1 MSYRHLLRQ
10 HGGIVLLGYGLG
22 FLSSVGQTFFISLS
36 GPDLRATFGL
46 SNGAFGSIYSLA
58 TLCSG
63 LIMIW
68 AGGVLDRVSTRAY
81 AGVALAGL
89 GFCAL
94 GLSLAPSVVVVG
106 LCLFGL
112 RFFGQGMIA
121 HAAVTAAARLPQG
134 IRGRAVSIVALGFSS
149 GEFLLPGLV
158 LLVIATW
165 GWVFQWRIAALV
177 LFSVLAVVLTTTVL
191 ADRRARRMAAAG
203 AAPAPDAAPA
213 PAVKLIGRRDVLKDW
228 RFLVFIPSM
237 IAPSAIVTGIFFHQR
252 LLADI
257 FGWSLEALA
266 FGIPAYAGAAI
277 CTNMVIGWLVD
288 RFRAVRVCRFHLVFL
303 AIAALTMMSPD
314 GPPHPIVF
322 FALLGVSSAANG
334 VVVPAVLAELYG
346 TERLGTIRAL
356 AGAIGVVGSAST
368 PGLFGFVLD
377 AKVGLAS
384 LAIGCAIYLA
394 VASALNW
401 LIAAG
406 PAKRS

>member
-1 MSYRHLLRQ
+1 MSYRELLRQ
-10 HGGIVLLGYGLG
+10 HGGMVLLGYCLG

-36 GPDLRATFGL
+36 GPDIRATFGL
-46 SNGAFGSIYSLA
+46 SNGAFGTIYSLA

-89 GFCAL
+89 GFSAL
-94 GLSLAPSVVVVG
+94 GLSLAPTVWLLG

-121 HAAVTAAARLPQG
+121 HAAVTSAARLPQG
-134 IRGRAVSIVALGFSS
+134 IRGRAVSIVTVGFSS
-149 GEFLLPGLV
+149 GEAVLPGLV
-158 LLVIATW
+158 LLAIASF
-165 GWVFQWRIAALV
+165 GWVAQWRIASVV
-177 LFSVLAVVLTTTVL
+177 LFCVLAVVLATTV
-191 ADRRARRMAAAG
+191 AGERRARLGGTGPRPVPGLAPRAAAG
-203 AAPAPDAAPA
+203 PLP
-213 PAVKLIGRRDVLKDW
+213 GRRDVLRDW

-237 IAPSAIVTGIFFHQR
+237 IAPSAIITGYFFHQR
-252 LLADI
+252 LMADA

-266 FGIPAYAGAAI
+266 FGIPAYAVTAI
-277 CTNMVIGWLVD
+277 FTNMVTGVLVD

-303 AIAALTMMSPD
+303 AIASLTMLSAD

-322 FALLGVSSAANG
+322 FMLLGLTAAANG
-334 VVVPAVLAELYG
+334 IVVPAALAELYG

-368 PGLFGFVLD
+368 PGLFGFIFD
-377 AKVGLAS
+377 AKVGLS
-384 LAIGCAIYLA
+384 GLAIGCTIYLA

-401 LIAAG
+401 LIAAA
-406 PAKRS
+406 PARRS

>member
-1 MSYRHLLRQ
+1 MSYRELLRQ
-10 HGGIVLLGYGLG
+10 HGGMVLLGYCLG

-36 GPDLRATFGL
+36 GPDIRATFGL
-46 SNGAFGSIYSLA
+46 SNGAFGTIYSLA

-89 GFCAL
+89 GFSAL
-94 GLSLAPSVVVVG
+94 GLSLAPTVWLLG

-121 HAAVTAAARLPQG
+121 HAAVTSAARLPQG
-134 IRGRAVSIVALGFSS
+134 IRGRAVSIVTVGFSS
-149 GEFLLPGLV
+149 GEAVLPGLV
-158 LLVIATW
+158 LLAIASF
-165 GWVFQWRIAALV
+165 GWVAQWRIASVV
-177 LFSVLAVVLTTTVL
+177 LFTVLAVVLVTTV
-191 ADRRARRMAAAG
+191 AGERRARLGGTGTR
-203 AAPAPDAAPA
+203 PAPA
-213 PAVKLIGRRDVLKDW
+213 PAAPAATGRLPGRRDVLKDW

-237 IAPSAIVTGIFFHQR
+237 IAPSAIITGYFFHQR
-252 LLADI
+252 LMADA

-266 FGIPAYAGAAI
+266 FGIPSYAVTAI
-277 CTNMVIGWLVD
+277 FTNMITGVLVD

-303 AIAALTMMSPD
+303 AIASLTMLSAD
-314 GPPHPIVF
+314 GPPHPVVF
-322 FALLGVSSAANG
+322 FMLLGLTAAANG
-334 VVVPAVLAELYG
+334 IVVPAVLAELYG

-368 PGLFGFVLD
+368 PGLFGFIFD
-377 AKVGLAS
+377 AKVGLS
-384 LAIGCAIYLA
+384 GLAIGCTIYLA

-401 LIAAG
+401 LIAAA
-406 PAKRS
+406 PPRRS

>member
-36 GPDLRATFGL
+36 GPDMRETFGL

-81 AGVALAGL
+81 AGVALGGL

-94 GLSLAPSVVVVG
+94 GISLAPSAFVLG
-106 LCLFGL
+106 LCLFGV

-121 HAAVTAAARLPQG
+121 HTAVTAAARLPQG

-149 GEFLLPGLV
+149 GEFMLPGLV

-191 ADRRARRMAAAG
+191 SERRARRG
-203 AAPAPDAAPA
+203 AADGAGLPAPLAS
-213 PAVKLIGRRDVLKDW
+213 PAVKLIGRRDVLRDW

-237 IAPSAIVTGIFFHQR
+237 IAPSAIVTGVFFHQR
-252 LLADI
+252 LLADT

-303 AIAALTMMSPD
+303 AIAMLSMLSSG
-314 GPPHPIVF
+314 GPPHPIIF
-322 FALLGVSSAANG
+322 FGLLGLSAAANG

-368 PGLFGFVLD
+368 PGLFGFVFD
-377 AKVGLAS
+377 AKVGLS
-384 LAIGCAIYLA
+384 GLAIGCAVYLA
-394 VASALNW
+394 VASGLNW

-406 PAKRS
+406 PPKRS